1 MPEPIPFFG
10 WFADYEET
18 EAMLREQI
26 NTQQSKIKD
35 LEKIIVDL
43 LKDQD
48 IQLNYASLIF
58 GTVHLMGTF
67 LSSFFALLL
76 MV

>member
-1 MPEPIPFFG
+1 MPEHIHFFG

-43 LKDQD
+43 LKDKDKDKD
-48 IQLNYASLIF
+48 IQ
-58 GTVHLMGTF
+58 
-67 LSSFFALLL
+67 
-76 MV
+76 

>member
-43 LKDQD
+43 LKDKDKDKD
-48 IQLNYASLIF
+48 IQ
-58 GTVHLMGTF
+58 
-67 LSSFFALLL
+67 
-76 MV
+76 